1 MLGRKSTRQFQID
14 FSDTPSSIHRRSHAM
29 IPNLYILEKLMAE
42 RVQERQRE
50 IEQGHLLASL
60 HTTRHS
66 VTRRLIGNL
75 GPYLIALGMRM
86 KRPGQRAPHAVH
98 SCREFTH
105 SQKEGGQN
113 RRNA

>member
-1 MLGRKSTRQFQID
+1 MPGRISTRQLQID

-60 HTTRHS
+60 RTTRQS

-75 GPYLIALGMRM
+75 GTYLMAIGMRR
-86 KRPGQRAPHAVH
+86 KLPEPIAPHAVH
-98 SCREFTH
+98 TCREVTH
-105 SQKEGGQN
+105 QYKKRAQKC
-113 RRNA
+113 RNT